1 MSSIRKLMRVL
12 VVLACAGL
20 VLGAESA
27 VADPPAR
34 VARLA
39 YIQGPVSFA
48 PAGEDDWVVA
58 EINRPLIAG
67 DRLYTD
73 VGARTELQIGSSA
86 IRLGASTS
94 ATLLNMDDQ
103 IAQLQ
108 LTEGS
113 VYVNAR
119 RLDPSQ
125 TIEIDTPN
133 LALSIIRPGTY
144 RIDVDASGDSTG
156 VAVRRGQ
163 ADVYG
168 EGAAY
173 TISSGQSYRFFATGL
188 EQREYAALPPPDA
201 FDQWAASRDQ
211 RYDAVAVARY
221 VAPEMVGYEDLDQ
234 YGTWS
239 NVPEYGNVW
248 FPRRV
253 AADWAPYRDG
263 RWTWIDPWGWT
274 WVDTEPWGF
283 APYHYGR
290 WAYVRDRWC
299 WVPGPRTVR
308 PVYAPALVAFVGGDN
323 FSLTVSSGPAVA
335 WFPLG
340 PGEVYRPAY
349 RVSHDYFTR
358 VNVANT
364 AVNPTIVNNVY
375 NNNATSV
382 VYRYRENPRAVTAVP
397 RNVFAESRLVTQ
409 SKLGV
414 ASVDLSRLR
423 AAPIATAPAVAP
435 TRTAVIGAAQSA
447 QHRPSDQAIR
457 REVVAKT
464 RPAPVPA
471 SFETREQ
478 ALAKQPGRPLEPG
491 AASSAGQRAEERRV
505 RVVQAERRPEPAPKQ
520 STVPAPAAKGQ
531 PPATAQRGAPGTAG
545 RPEAAKTQEEPPR
558 SAREPA
564 QQAAQ
569 RQQEQRAQQQE
580 QQGAQQAARQQQQ
593 EQRAQQQEQQKA
605 AQQTARQ
612 QQEQQRA
619 QQAARQQQEQR
630 AQQQEQQRSQQAQRQ
645 QQEQQRAQQ
654 AARQQQEQQKAAQQQ
669 AARQQQEQ
677 QRSQQARRQQQE
689 EQKAV
694 QQQAARQQQE
704 QQKAA
709 QQQAA
714 RQQQEQQKAQQQAQQ
729 AARQQQEQQRAQ
741 QEQQRAREAQQ
752 SKGKEKEKEEDKQA
766 KG

>member
-1 MSSIRKLMRVL
+1 MSSIRTLMRML
-12 VVLACAGL
+12 VVLACTGL
-20 VLGAESA
+20 ALGSGSA
-27 VADPPAR
+27 AADPPAR

-48 PAGEDDWVVA
+48 PAGEDEWVVA

-73 VGARTELQIGSSA
+73 AGARTELQIGASA

-94 ATLLNMDDQ
+94 ATLLNMDDR

-108 LTEGS
+108 VTEGS

-119 RLDPSQ
+119 QLDPNQ
-125 TIEIDTPN
+125 AIEIDTPN
-133 LALSIIRPGTY
+133 LALSITRPGTY
-144 RIDVDASGDSTG
+144 RIDVDANGDSTG

-188 EQREYAALPPPDA
+188 EQRQYAALPPADE
-201 FDQWAASRDQ
+201 FDQWAATRDQ
-211 RYDAVAVARY
+211 RYQTAAAARY
-221 VAPEMVGYEDLDQ
+221 VAPEMIGYEDLDQ

-239 NVPEYGNVW
+239 TVPQYGNVW
-248 FPRRV
+248 FPSRV

-290 WAYVRDRWC
+290 WAYVSDRWC

-323 FSLTVSSGPAVA
+323 FSLTASAGPAVA
-335 WFPLG
+335 WFPLA

-349 RVSHDYFTR
+349 RVSRDYFTR
-358 VNVANT
+358 VNVTNT
-364 AVNPTIVNNVY
+364 VVNTTIVNNVY
-375 NNNATSV
+375 NNNTTNV

-397 RNVFAESRLVTQ
+397 QSAFAESRVVTQ
-409 SKLGV
+409 SKLGL
-414 ASVDLSRLR
+414 ASVDLSKLQ
-423 AAPIATAPAVAP
+423 AAPVAVAPAVAP
-435 TRTAVIGAAQSA
+435 TRTAVIGAAQRA
-447 QHRPSDQAIR
+447 PHRPSDQVMR

-464 RPAPVPA
+464 RPAPAPA
-471 SFETREQ
+471 AFETREQ
-478 ALAKQPGRPLEPG
+478 ALAKQPGRPLEPN
-491 AASSAGQRAEERRV
+491 AAPSAGQGAEERRV
-505 RVVQAERRPEPAPKQ
+505 RVVQAQRRPEPAPKE
-520 STVPAPAAKGQ
+520 STAAAPAKGR
-531 PPATAQRGAPGTAG
+531 PPVAVQGGAPGGAE
-545 RPEAAKTQEEPPR
+545 RQEAAKTQEER
-558 SAREPA
+558 ARNA
-564 QQAAQ
+564 QQAQ
-569 RQQEQRAQQQE
+569 RQQQE
-580 QQGAQQAARQQQQ
+580 QQRAQQA
-593 EQRAQQQEQQKA
+593 
-605 AQQTARQ
+605 ARQ

-630 AQQQEQQRSQQAQRQ
+630 AQQQEQQRAQQAARQQ

-654 AARQQQEQQKAAQQQ
+654 AARQQQDQQRAQQQ
-669 AARQQQEQ
+669 AARQQQDQ
-677 QRSQQARRQQQE
+677 QR
-689 EQKAV
+689 
-694 QQQAARQQQE
+694 
-704 QQKAA
+704 A

-714 RQQQEQQKAQQQAQQ
+714 RQQQDQQRAQQQ
-729 AARQQQEQQRAQ
+729 AARQQQDQQRAQQQAARQQQDQQRAQQ

-752 SKGKEKEKEEDKQA
+752 PKGKEKDEKRDDEKQA